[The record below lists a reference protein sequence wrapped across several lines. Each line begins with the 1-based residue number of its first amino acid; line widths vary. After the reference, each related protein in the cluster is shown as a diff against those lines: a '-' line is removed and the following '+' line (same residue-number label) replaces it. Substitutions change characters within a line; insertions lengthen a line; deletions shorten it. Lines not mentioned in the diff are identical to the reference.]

1 MSAGNNRRIS
11 QAREVAEIVIR
22 NSAHNST
29 QSLTR
34 YQSANTM
41 ANINLNDSLLNN
53 SDYLH
58 ETLAAGSARDGRMSA
73 VRRFFCLFVTFDLLF
88 TTLLWILCF
97 VLIGEDI
104 MTQLI
109 KQVAH
114 YTYETSLFDIVMSAG
129 CRFILILLFY
139 GILGINHWC
148 VIAVSIPIESTHS
161 SLK

>member
-1 MSAGNNRRIS
+1 
-11 QAREVAEIVIR
+11 
-22 NSAHNST
+22 
-29 QSLTR
+29 
-34 YQSANTM
+34 
-41 ANINLNDSLLNN
+41 
-53 SDYLH
+53 
-58 ETLAAGSARDGRMSA
+58 
-73 VRRFFCLFVTFDLLF
+73 
-88 TTLLWILCF
+88 
-97 VLIGEDI
+97 

-114 YTYETSLFDIVMSAG
+114 YTYETSLFDIVVCWCIYYLSLIIFLLIMFTIYLQMSAG